1 MNKIDLYIPKIR
13 QINILANLSEAE
25 IKELLEFASFHEAE
39 KDEVI
44 FKENDYGTSIYMLI
58 SGCVKICKNTGDG
71 TEYEI
76 TRLNETEF
84 FGEMSFLDNS
94 VRSANAVSVTN
105 SMLISLDEERFKRF
119 SHRYSYAAFRFLK
132 NISLES
138 QKRIRQ
144 TNDKLLHNYEAL
156 LKTHN
161 ELAENRNF
169 LYNVIRSSSE
179 IIIILDASLKV
190 LIFNSG
196 AEQNLKASAVNA
208 VSKSAENFF
217 AEGEYQK
224 IMTALLA
231 ENKSIYN
238 NDVYLRD
245 IDGQKILTNFSA
257 FVIKSQRKQDPS
269 VQAAVMIASNITQ
282 KKLLERQIVQNEKM
296 IFLGKI
302 ISEIVR
308 DVKNPLAEITAAKDE
323 MMTSPA
329 AGACLEIKT
338 GLAAIENAA
347 AKIHNSI
354 LSTLNFAKVV
364 PAGKVTIDLKNVVSS
379 AVDLCMRNIKSRN
392 SRIVYTACHEKAEIT
407 GNASQI
413 EQVLINII
421 TNAVDSIPA
430 EREGLV
436 KVELNVKEA
445 LVYCMVQDNGCGM
458 DEELAANIFEPFFT
472 ARSKSGGSGLGLSI
486 CQAIIAQHNGSINCR
501 SKPGEGSVFTVNFN
515 RAC

>member
-13 QINILANLSEAE
+13 QVTILSNLSEAE
-25 IKELLEFASFHEAE
+25 IKELLEFASFHDTAP
-39 KDEVI
+39 DEVI
-44 FKENDYGTSIYMLI
+44 FREKDYGTSIYMLI
-58 SGCVKICKNTGDG
+58 SGCVKICRQTANGV
-71 TEYEI
+71 EYEI
-76 TRLNETEF
+76 TRLNEGEF

-94 VRSANAVSVTN
+94 VRSANAVSVTG

-144 TNDKLLHNYEAL
+144 TNDRLIHNYEAL

-190 LIFNSG
+190 FIFNSG
-196 AEQNLKASAVNA
+196 AEQNLKVSAVNA
-208 VSKSAENFF
+208 VSRSAELFF
-217 AEGEYQK
+217 ADGEYSR
-224 IMTALLA
+224 IMNTLMA

-238 NDVYLRD
+238 GDVLMRD
-245 IDGQKILTNFSA
+245 VDGRKVLTNFSA
-257 FVIKSQRKQDPS
+257 FVIKRMPDQC
-269 VQAAVMIASNITQ
+269 VQAVVMIASNVTQ

-308 DVKNPLAEITAAKDE
+308 DVKNPLAEISSAREE
-323 MMTSPA
+323 MLASPA
-329 AGACLEIKT
+329 ASACLEIQR
-338 GLAAIENAA
+338 GLAAIDNAA
-347 AKIHNSI
+347 GKIHNTI
-354 LSTLNFAKVV
+354 LNTLNFAKVM
-364 PAGKVTIDLKNVVSS
+364 PAGKTAIDVKASAAS
-379 AVDLCMRNIKSRN
+379 AVELCSRN
-392 SRIVYTACHEKAEIT
+392 SRRRDVRIFFEPCAEPAVIN

-413 EQVLINII
+413 EQVLVNII

-430 EREGLV
+430 GREGLV
-436 KVELNVKEA
+436 RVGVSTTDA
-445 LVYCMVQDNGCGM
+445 LVACSVQDNGCGM
-458 DEELAANIFEPFFT
+458 DEELAANIFEPFF
-472 ARSKSGGSGLGLSI
+472 SVKPKPGSSGLGLSI

-501 SKPGEGSVFTVNFN
+501 SKIDEGTVFTINFN
-515 RAC
+515 RG